1 MSVNGMSNR
10 TSSVAQ
16 EDLKMKPPLA
26 GKFDGLPPPCGDES
40 MVDVCSR
47 IIADA
52 RAGLN
57 GINAAELVATCH
69 MCDDHGHD
77 VKQFQEKLP
86 GAVPSN
92 LPQS

>member
-1 MSVNGMSNR
+1 MSVNSVSVR

-26 GKFDGLPPPCGDES
+26 GKFDGLPPPRGDES

-57 GINAAELVATCH
+57 GINAAELATTCN
-69 MCDDHGHD
+69 MCDDHGRD

>member
-16 EDLKMKPPLA
+16 EDLRMKPPLA
-26 GKFDGLPPPCGDES
+26 GKFDGLPPPRGDES

-57 GINAAELVATCH
+57 GINAAELVTTCH
-69 MCDDHGHD
+69 
-77 VKQFQEKLP
+77 VRQSRPRREQFQEKLP
-86 GAVPSN
+86 GAVPSD

>member
-1 MSVNGMSNR
+1 
-10 TSSVAQ
+10 
-16 EDLKMKPPLA
+16 
-26 GKFDGLPPPCGDES
+26 

-52 RAGLN
+52 RAGLD